1 MEPDVGEVSLAKT
14 LDSPTS
20 NSVVTGTS
28 SADGLNGN
36 AHVVPPLVVER
47 AANKPLVGGF
57 SGGSV
62 CGTSALP
69 LPCSLSPSIPL
80 SFIDANQAMA
90 FAMSAPDKGP
100 DLIHVPM
107 TNNTDSCSLL
117 AGDFGETRNIWKLC
131 LIGYTIGKTP
141 GYTVLGKFMT
151 NVWKCN
157 VTLNIHDSG
166 WLVFIFSSEIDL

>member
-20 NSVVTGTS
+20 NSIVTGTS

-47 AANKPLVGGF
+47 AADKPLVGGF

-69 LPCSLSPSIPL
+69 LPCSPSPSIPL

-107 TNNTDSCSLL
+107 TNNADSC
-117 AGDFGETRNIWKLC
+117 DFGETRNIWKLC
-131 LIGYTIGKTP
+131 LIGYT
-141 GYTVLGKFMT
+141 
-151 NVWKCN
+151 N
-157 VTLNIHDSG
+157 VTLNIL
-166 WLVFIFSSEIDL
+166 WLVSIHIFFRNRSVSCSAQGPFFGTRKAAGLKAHACFL